1 MNNFGTEPGE
11 GFYEYISR
19 VEDLFEEKIKR
30 EPTSEVLVGIIA
42 DIFEHSVLV
51 KPEYLKEVNR
61 LIESKGVKVPNTQH
75 LQNLVSFLR
84 HRLLQKLHPQLRLPQ
99 HLKYLENEQYNRSTD
114 RTEGTT
120 ETPSGT

>member
-1 MNNFGTEPGE
+1 MNNYGTEPGE

-19 VEDLFEEKIKR
+19 VEDLFEEKVRR
-30 EPTSEVLVGIIA
+30 EPTSDVLVGIIA

-61 LIESKGVKVPNTQH
+61 LIESKGVKAAPNTQH

-99 HLKYLENEQYNRSTD
+99 HLKYLEE
-114 RTEGTT
+114 
-120 ETPSGT
+120 